1 VTPDRRLYRRARRVA
16 RRAQLVKQRTR
27 EKNQVHAILIRN
39 LRPRPPMSDLFVVAG
54 RVWLAEQELPT
65 DEREMLDAC
74 LREVDFLDEAVAR
87 VDRALAELPLSSLA
101 MRRLMTLPG
110 QLRDGGCLDGRDRR
124 RQPPSDRGAVGQLS
138 RLRPAVCQSGSEPA
152 RHGRIY
158 EAGPGDPRHLLVE
171 AAWRA
176 ARTTG
181 PPRVFRRADRQSP
194 RLESR
199 VVAVARKLAVI
210 WHMLSRDEDYAFAR
224 PSLVREKLR
233 RAELMSAP
241 SAATG
246 NRGPR

>member
-138 RLRPAVCQSGSEPA
+138 RLRPAGASVGF
-152 RHGRIY
+152 G
-158 EAGPGDPRHLLVE
+158 AGP
-171 AAWRA
+171 AWADLRSRGRA
-176 ARTTG
+176 IRG
-181 PPRVFRRADRQSP
+181 ICW
-194 RLESR
+194 SR
-199 VVAVARKLAVI
+199 WPGAQR
-210 WHMLSRDEDYAFAR
+210 AR
-224 PSLVREKLR
+224 PGRCAYFAERIASR
-233 RAELMSAP
+233 RGSKVASSP
-241 SAATG
+241 S
-246 NRGPR
+246 PVSWP